1 MQGRNWRAQGKAK
14 MINYR
19 LVLLPGRHCDHEE
32 ESKTLRFYN
41 PARDTAPEQNIP
53 ECPEGGLYFERVK

>member
-1 MQGRNWRAQGKAK
+1 